1 MTSLAT
7 AIKSP
12 QETALSEFKAQ
23 MLTDDVTSICQRV
36 PFIEVAPAHLF
47 SEGLLSEIA
56 DASDRLAV
64 AVSKIQERKG
74 ADR

>member
-1 MTSLAT
+1 MNQVTT
-7 AIKSP
+7 AIKPP
-12 QETALSEFKAQ
+12 QEVAFREAKLQ
-23 MLTDDVTSICQRV
+23 MLVDDVTGICQRV

-47 SEGLLSEIA
+47 SDGLLSEIA

-64 AVSKIQERKG
+64 AVSKIQERRS